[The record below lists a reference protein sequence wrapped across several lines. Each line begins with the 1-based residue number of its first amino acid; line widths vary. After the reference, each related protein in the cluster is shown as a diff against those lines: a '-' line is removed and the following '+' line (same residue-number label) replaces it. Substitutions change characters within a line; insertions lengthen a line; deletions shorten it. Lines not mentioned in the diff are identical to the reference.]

1 MKKACWM
8 PTTWLLYIFLYIHV
22 YISNSGYFTEN
33 TFAFLEYH
41 LKPLSEKVKSFIKDT
56 NNFLKKRN
64 ELRDF
69 PDDFILCTIDVVGLH
84 PNFLHKEWLEAMWK
98 ALDKQVDQTIS
109 MDSLILLAECVLEH
123 SVFEYHVR
131 YFKQL
136 HGIATET
143 KFAPPYTI
151 GLMG

>member
-1 MKKACWM
+1 MLNAYY
-8 PTTWLLYIFLYIHV
+8 LIIIYIFLYIHV
-22 YISNSGYFTEN
+22 YISNIGYFTEN

-41 LKPLSEKVKSFIKDT
+41 LKPLSEKVKPFIKDT

-69 PDDFILCTIDVVGLH
+69 PDDFILCTIDVVGLY

-109 MDSLILLAECVLEH
+109 MDSLILLAECVLEQC
-123 SVFEYHVR
+123 F
-131 YFKQL
+131 
-136 HGIATET
+136 
-143 KFAPPYTI
+143 
-151 GLMG
+151 